1 MSAYMIT
8 YFISDTTG
16 HNHVHDE
23 NCGCGG
29 DHSHSHEKEDC
40 ECGEDHAH
48 SHEKE
53 DCGCG
58 EDHSHSDE
66 PVYGEAHLIGKIK
79 SLGAWAQ
86 FLPQGFFVKTTSSAD
101 EIFAEVSS
109 VANKGDLIFVTKIDA
124 KSSAFANQAV
134 LDWLAQ

>member
-1 MSAYMIT
+1 MSVYMIT

-16 HNHVHDE
+16 HDHEHDE
-23 NCGCGG
+23 NCGCGEN
-29 DHSHSHEKEDC
+29 HT
-40 ECGEDHAH
+40 H

-58 EDHSHSDE
+58 HDHTDSHDH
-66 PVYGEAHLIGKIK
+66 VHGDANLIGKIK

-86 FLPQGFFVKTTSSAD
+86 FLPEGFFVKTASSAD

-109 VANKGDLIFVTKIDA
+109 VANKGDIIFVTKIDA
-124 KSSAFANQAV
+124 KSSACANPAV
-134 LDWLAQ
+134 LDWLAE

>member
-29 DHSHSHEKEDC
+29 NHSHSHEKEDC

-58 EDHSHSDE
+58 EDHSHE